1 MERLWRGS
9 GQLLDRFCRDCGEV
23 LERKF
28 WTGSGR
34 ERSRRGSGEVP
45 ERLWEGFGEVPERFW
60 GGSGEV
66 LERFWTGS
74 ARFRRA

>member
-1 MERLWRGS
+1 MRGCGEVIWRGS

-23 LERKF
+23 LEKRF

-34 ERSRRGSGEVP
+34 ERFWRGSGEIV
-45 ERLWEGFGEVPERFW
+45 GSFGEVPERFW